1 MLLPLQSREAARCP
15 PRGQDQVSD
24 REVGVSSP
32 GLRVSV
38 GQSCSGLA
46 DRFCKDSLPTF
57 GQVGEGKT
65 ECFWEQN
72 EFAMRKLCS

>member
-15 PRGQDQVSD
+15 PRGQDQASD

-32 GLRVSV
+32 GLQVSV

-46 DRFCKDSLPTF
+46 DRQILP
-57 GQVGEGKT
+57 
-65 ECFWEQN
+65 
-72 EFAMRKLCS
+72 R